1 LTPIVPVMPGEGVPI
16 DASPLG
22 TAVGAV
28 EPPSAVPVPVGTAL
42 GAATAEVGAAPGA
55 ALIGVAVGLP
65 ALLAP
70 EVSQAVATTTN
81 NNNSKDANTGDF
93 LRG

>member
-1 LTPIVPVMPGEGVPI
+1 MAGEGVPMA
-16 DASPLG
+16 ASSLSTG
-22 TAVGAV
+22 VGAD
-28 EPPSAVPVPVGTAL
+28 EPPDAPVPVGSGLGAATGDVGSAL
-42 GAATAEVGAAPGA
+42 GAA
-55 ALIGVAVGLP
+55 LMGVAVGLP

-93 LRG
+93 LCK